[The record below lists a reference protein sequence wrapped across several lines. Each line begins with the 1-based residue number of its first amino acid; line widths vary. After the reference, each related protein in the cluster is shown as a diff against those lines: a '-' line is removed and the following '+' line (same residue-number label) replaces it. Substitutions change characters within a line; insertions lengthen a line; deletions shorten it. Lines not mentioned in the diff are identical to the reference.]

1 MSFRKRRRLC
11 DRVSAVVLVHNG
23 WQRKRAAVH
32 IDVDIQQDELPLH
45 GFGSSA
51 ERHDD
56 DDASSSCYKG
66 SLK

>member
-11 DRVSAVVLVHNG
+11 DWVSAVVRSG
-23 WQRKRAAVH
+23 WQRMREAMR

-45 GFGSSA
+45 GLGSSA

-56 DDASSSCYKG
+56 DDGSSSCYKG
-66 SLK
+66 GLR